1 MGSGLPRKV
10 KNGSSRVSP
19 RGSVFLSY
27 RHSDGAELAIASAW
41 ALRCAGVPVWHNRC
55 HLPTGAR
62 SVGWKRQSS
71 PVYWAPYCSC
81 PLTPDYGR
89 LALALGELY
98 QMSEG
103 E

>member
-1 MGSGLPRKV
+1 MAQPV
-10 KNGSSRVSP
+10 SSA
-19 RGSVFLSY
+19 Y
-27 RHSDGAELAIASAW
+27 RRTERRLEEA
-41 ALRCAGVPVWHNRC
+41 
-55 HLPTGAR
+55 
-62 SVGWKRQSS
+62 SS